1 MGSRKRKDN
10 FLAIGDGKDKNYLT
24 AINVLLRLK
33 GSVILHAERPY
44 VLKALRIFVKAKEMF
59 KPRIIY
65 YNFNE
70 DNGNFMV
77 MLKSKNKPIEKDYV
91 IS

>member
-1 MGSRKRKDN
+1 MGSRKRRDN
-10 FLAIGDGKDKNYLT
+10 FLAIGDGKDRNYLT
-24 AINVLLRLK
+24 AIDVLLRLR

-59 KPRIIY
+59 NSRIIY

-70 DNGNFMV
+70 DGNFMV
-77 MLKSKNKPIEKDYV
+77 MLKSKNKPIEKTYV